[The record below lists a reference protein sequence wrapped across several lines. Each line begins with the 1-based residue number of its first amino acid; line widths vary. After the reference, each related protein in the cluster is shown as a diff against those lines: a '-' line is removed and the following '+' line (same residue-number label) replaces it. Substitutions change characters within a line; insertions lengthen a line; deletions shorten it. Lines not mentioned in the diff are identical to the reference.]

1 MESRKGEHVGSIA
14 HPFLVLLSVSECRRL
29 HTHPATSVTA
39 SMAPAPVAVTVAAA
53 FHPVIVARLHLV
65 IILAPVPPAIVILSA
80 HRQPDYGE
88 NRRRD
93 PPLNNNHKIRRRHGR

>member
-14 HPFLVLLSVSECRRL
+14 HPFLFCFSVSECRRL

-39 SMAPAPVAVTVAAA
+39 SMAPMPVAVTVAT

-65 IILAPVPPAIVILSA
+65 IILAPIPPAIVILSA
-80 HRQPDYGE
+80 HRQPDYAE
-88 NRRRD
+88 NHYD
-93 PPLNNNHKIRRRHGR
+93 SEHYGSL